1 MSRFD
6 FTDPASLQTLT
17 EMLTAAG
24 VEGLEI
30 STPNTQLRLVV
41 SVPETARK
49 SSSAAVVKPTSATSG
64 AAVKAP
70 IAGHFHLSHPSLA
83 SGAGQIP
90 RSVAASD
97 VVGFI
102 RIGQILVPVLAGR
115 AGQLTRQLA
124 EQDDL
129 VGFGDVLFEL
139 EPQS

>member
-6 FTDPASLQTLT
+6 FTDPASLEALT

-30 STPNTQLRLVV
+30 STPNTRLRLVV
-41 SVPETARK
+41 SVPETARN
-49 SSSAAVVKPTSATSG
+49 SSSVMAVKPKAGASG
-64 AAVKAP
+64 TMVKAP

-83 SGAGQIP
+83 GVGQFP
-90 RSVAASD
+90 RSVVASD

-102 RIGQILVPVLAGR
+102 RIGHIIVPVPAGR
-115 AGQLTRQLA
+115 TGQLTRQLA
-124 EQDDL
+124 NQDAL

>member
-6 FTDPASLQTLT
+6 FTDPASLEALT

-41 SVPETARK
+41 SVPGTARN
-49 SSSAAVVKPTSATSG
+49 SSSVAAVKPKAGASG
-64 AAVKAP
+64 TTVKAP

-83 SGAGQIP
+83 AGAGQFP
-90 RSVAASD
+90 RQVAASD

-102 RIGQILVPVLAGR
+102 RIAQILVPVLAGR

-124 EQDDL
+124 EQDAL